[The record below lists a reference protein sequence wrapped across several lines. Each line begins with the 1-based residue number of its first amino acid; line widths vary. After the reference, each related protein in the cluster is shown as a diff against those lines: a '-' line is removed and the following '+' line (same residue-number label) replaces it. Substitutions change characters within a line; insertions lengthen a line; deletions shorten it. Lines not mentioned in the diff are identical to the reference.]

1 MKTQAAIAASIIKK
15 ELNKH
20 GIKSRI
26 KSSNYSGGNSIHVY
40 VQDQLPATI
49 ELIEDFCSQF
59 QAGYFDGMQD
69 MYVYN
74 RDRTG
79 PTVSYIFV
87 NNEISEERR
96 ESAKAFVN
104 SYYADPGVGY
114 EFDRLVWEQLNRKDS
129 AFWKANKPRI
139 AA

>member
-26 KSSNYSGGNSIHVY
+26 KSSNYSGGNSIHIY

-59 QAGYFDGMQD
+59 RAGYFDGMQD

-79 PTVSYIFV
+79 PTVSYVFI
-87 NNEISEERR
+87 NNEISDERR
-96 ESAKAFVN
+96 KMAEDFVRGYFSN
-104 SYYADPGVGY
+104 PGFGY
-114 EFDRLVWEQLNRKDS
+114 DFDRLVWDQLNRKDS
-129 AFWKANKPRI
+129 PFWKANKPRI